1 MSLDDRVARNEIDI
15 KTMWNAIDEIK
26 KAMTYRLPLWATM
39 FIAALSACLGFFVK
53 N

>member
-1 MSLDDRVARNEIDI
+1 MSSEDRIGRNELDI
-15 KTMWNAIDEIK
+15 KALWQAMDDIK

-39 FIAALSACLGFFVK
+39 FIAALSACLGYFVK

>member
-1 MSLDDRVARNEIDI
+1 MTLDDRVSRNEVDI
-15 KTMWNAIDEIK
+15 KDIWQAVNEIK

-39 FIAALSACLGFFVK
+39 FIAALAGCLGYFVK